1 MIRARRGM
9 KQLIRFTAIWLV
21 IFQMAI
27 FFLVT
32 ANARSGAINPDSG
45 AQYLLNHGTHVT
57 KILAVLENKIED
69 QQVLKRTKEKLF
81 TLNDQQTR
89 LIASLSDRAAR
100 EGNAPGSDIA
110 FLLMT
115 ALITLL

>member
-1 MIRARRGM
+1 M
-9 KQLIRFTAIWLV
+9 KQLVRLIAIWLV
-21 IFQMAI
+21 IFQIAL

-32 ANARSGAINPDSG
+32 TNARSGAINPDSG
-45 AQYLLNHGTHVT
+45 AQYLSNHGIHVT

-69 QQVLKRTKEKLF
+69 QQVLERTKEKLF
-81 TLNDQQTR
+81 TLNDGQTR
-89 LIASLSDRAAR
+89 LIASLSDRVAR
-100 EGNAPGSDIA
+100 EGETTGASIA